1 MSSDI
6 SGGHASST
14 CKHGVQPS
22 FCTHCRLV
30 QPHAHAPLLRAELI
44 SRMPPRARI
53 PYAVNGRHTMSSRR
67 RARNAQ
73 RAFCAPWVASW
84 TPLVQTAICAREPA
98 LGLGYDLSVLP
109 VGSII
114 AAGGKLDPYLRS
126 SACDLEPSQRYD
138 RLLTILTLCFPAELH
153 VAQCA

>member
-1 MSSDI
+1 
-6 SGGHASST
+6 
-14 CKHGVQPS
+14 
-22 FCTHCRLV
+22 
-30 QPHAHAPLLRAELI
+30 
-44 SRMPPRARI
+44 
-53 PYAVNGRHTMSSRR
+53 MSSRR

-114 AAGGKLDPYLRS
+114 AAGVSIGILGATFENMLNVLYNHNRVRDSSDDELCPNCSGFGTVRCEVCNSRGAVFVGGTSFQRVCPACNGKKREK
-126 SACDLEPSQRYD
+126 CR
-138 RLLTILTLCFPAELH
+138 R
-153 VAQCA
+153 CAGSGKTGMKKSMVVDD